1 MKLHTYGTYRVYQ
14 KLITSTMVHDN
25 GIKIVNMHSSSMDH
39 TSNNKEIKSPSFI
52 SYTTIHIKDTTIA
65 PSTHRD
71 KLKHSL
77 LL

>member
-1 MKLHTYGTYRVYQ
+1 
-14 KLITSTMVHDN
+14 MVHDN
-25 GIKIVNMHSSSMDH
+25 GIKIVNMHNSSMDH
-39 TSNNKEIKSPSFI
+39 TSNNKERKQPSLGGGKKRKR
-52 SYTTIHIKDTTIA
+52 KDTTIA